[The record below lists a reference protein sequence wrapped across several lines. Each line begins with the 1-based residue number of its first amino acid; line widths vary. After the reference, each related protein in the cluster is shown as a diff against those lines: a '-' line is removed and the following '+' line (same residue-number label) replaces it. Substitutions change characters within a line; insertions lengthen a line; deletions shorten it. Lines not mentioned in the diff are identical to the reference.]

1 VPKPPTIAELSWR
14 DDLVFEAVSGTQ
26 RLIVDGNSTAG
37 PSPVQMLVIS
47 LAGCMSADVAY
58 ILTKGHHP
66 FRAIRARIVADRAQN
81 NPHRIL
87 KVTLTFSVEGALS
100 PDAVARAVALSHE
113 KYCSVWHSMRE
124 DIAFTTSY
132 DVRR

>member
-1 VPKPPTIAELSWR
+1 MPKPPTIAELIWR
-14 DDLVFEAVSGTQ
+14 DDLVFEAVSGKQ
-26 RLIVDGNSTAG
+26 RVIVDGNSKAG
-37 PSPVQMLVIS
+37 PSPVQMLAIS

-58 ILTKGHHP
+58 ILTKGHHA

-87 KVTLTFSVEGALS
+87 KVTLTFTVEGDLP
-100 PDAVARAVALSHE
+100 PDAVARAIEMSHD
-113 KYCSVWHSMRE
+113 KYCSVWHSMRQ
-124 DIAFTTSY
+124 DIIFDTSY